1 MNGLYKRSRSSL
13 SIRSS
18 LGNRGKEV
26 LEGEGDGEGRK
37 VNGTPKGNRSKIRP
51 VPC

>member
-1 MNGLYKRSRSSL
+1 MNGLHKRSRSSL
-13 SIRSS
+13 SITSS
-18 LGNRGKEV
+18 LGNREKEM

-37 VNGTPKGNRSKIRP
+37 INGTPKGNRSKILP